1 MSAFVIAELSIH
13 DLKEMEEY
21 KRITNLTIAAF
32 NGRHVVN
39 RAPALTLEGDWK
51 PERIVVVEFPSV
63 DEANKWW
70 NSELYSK
77 AKEIRQRSSTT
88 KMIIVDCV

>member
-13 DLKEMEEY
+13 DPKEMEEY
-21 KRITNLTIAAF
+21 KRITSLTIAAF
-32 NGRHVVN
+32 NGKYVVN
-39 RAPALTLEGDWK
+39 RAPAIILEGDWK
-51 PERIVVVEFPSV
+51 PERIVVVQFPSV

-88 KMIIVDCV
+88 KMIIVACA